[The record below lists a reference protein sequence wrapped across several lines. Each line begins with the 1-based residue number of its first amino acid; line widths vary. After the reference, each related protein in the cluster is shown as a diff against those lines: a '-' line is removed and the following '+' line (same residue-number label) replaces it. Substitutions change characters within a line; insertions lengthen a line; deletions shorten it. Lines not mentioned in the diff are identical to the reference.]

1 MVLCAGNSVRGLV
14 FEGVA
19 GGDHGPF
26 LGDTGSQLV
35 TFLYI
40 KQHQALPLPGFQCS
54 EIFL

>member
-14 FEGVA
+14 VEGVA

-35 TFLYI
+35 TSLYI